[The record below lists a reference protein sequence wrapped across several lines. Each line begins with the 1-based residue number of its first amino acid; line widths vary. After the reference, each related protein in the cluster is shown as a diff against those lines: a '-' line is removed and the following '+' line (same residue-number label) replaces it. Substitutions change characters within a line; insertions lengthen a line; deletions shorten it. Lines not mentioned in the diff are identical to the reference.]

1 MITQSGMTRAA
12 EADAA
17 NRDLPHGARRSHEPN
32 LPCLTMRIIPSFRD
46 QRQHMAFRPIETSP
60 LRESELD
67 TISGGRTCNHAP
79 PRMEVSIPFGGQ
91 VLVIWATSTCSGTYW
106 YVK

>member
-1 MITQSGMTRAA
+1 MESG
-12 EADAA
+12 
-17 NRDLPHGARRSHEPN
+17 
-32 LPCLTMRIIPSFRD
+32 
-46 QRQHMAFRPIETSP
+46 QIETNP
-60 LRESELD
+60 LREIELD

-79 PRMEVSIPFGGQ
+79 PRMEVSIPVGGQ